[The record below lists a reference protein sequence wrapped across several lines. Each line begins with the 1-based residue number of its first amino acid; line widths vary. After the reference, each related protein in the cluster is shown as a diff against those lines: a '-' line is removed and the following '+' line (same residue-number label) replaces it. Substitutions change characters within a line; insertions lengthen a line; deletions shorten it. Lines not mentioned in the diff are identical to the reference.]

1 MSSDSDSDDENLK
14 NILQAVDTNLLN
26 NSLFIKKTDVEQ
38 TQDQE
43 VKLKSQRYLNE
54 DVSDW
59 LNISQET
66 KDFMH
71 KKLSNII
78 SEQFE
83 FTIST
88 LNDPHTDTKYRNRV
102 KLLSDCKTGVQ
113 AYEDIVEEFIGPK
126 KKPDIKRRKVEPEYL
141 SKEERLK
148 ASVINAETLLEDKI
162 FEKPKQEIT
171 YKYKTG
177 KDGTCH
183 FLEPNTEFTTLRKK
197 NNWSEKKISRNF
209 KK

>member
-43 VKLKSQRYLNE
+43 
-54 DVSDW
+54 
-59 LNISQET
+59 ET